1 MPEEHW
7 GVKRTC
13 PKCEVRFYDLKKDPM
28 VCPIC
33 DHTFS
38 LESLLEN
45 FKKPPKEVGSKKT
58 PAASVPDEVSDIEGD
73 DIPDIEEDDD
83 DIILDDSDS
92 TVTLEDDLLD
102 EDEDDSSPIDGIADV
117 KKGDDDT

>member
-1 MPEEHW
+1 
-7 GVKRTC
+7 
-13 PKCEVRFYDLKKDPM
+13 M
-28 VCPIC
+28 VCPTC

-45 FKKPPKEVGSKKT
+45 FKKPSKEVGIKKT

-73 DIPDIEEDDD
+73 DITDIEGNDIEGDD

-102 EDEDDSSPIDGIADV
+102 EDEDDASPIDAITDV
-117 KKGDDDT
+117 KKSDDDT